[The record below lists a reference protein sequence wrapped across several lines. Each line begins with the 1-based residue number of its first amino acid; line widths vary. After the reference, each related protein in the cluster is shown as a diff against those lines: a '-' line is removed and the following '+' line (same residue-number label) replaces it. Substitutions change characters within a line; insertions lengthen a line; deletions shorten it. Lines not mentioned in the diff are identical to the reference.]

1 MQNSKLE
8 YLVICV
14 VLIVSVGFA
23 LANEHLVLNTPR
35 SVLWFLVGFF
45 LFIIITVFVRNLTRR
60 DADPYEIIN
69 PLLAGYTLYS
79 LMLPLNYLVTL
90 EVVTFDIRIPGVASL
105 PIYQY
110 MMICIVGLFG
120 LLIGYYIPLGKRYAD
135 KLPRWEISRRDL
147 KWTAL
152 ILMLYGLFSFGTN
165 IAAYGGLSNYI
176 GVGYGSQRYVIQREA
191 LHFGSGL
198 EIIGIAAIIFI
209 YLALID
215 RKRTWF
221 VVQIGI
227 LCLIAYITLLIGQRR
242 YVVYLLFMAFVVLNY
257 RFIRVKL
264 RWLLLFVALAYTFL
278 FIYPYTRRLW
288 SRVGFVQGFV
298 ETYNVAVRK
307 PELMLPFSSGE
318 FLPPSKVILEVL
330 TDDGFQFHYGAS
342 YFTGV
347 IRIVPRVGKIM
358 PEVLERLS
366 DWRMKRYYPGLY
378 ERGTNFTFFTVAEGY
393 VNFGYI
399 GAFFHMFIYGLF
411 ASILYTYFIRNRKK
425 RFALFVYA
433 AIFALVPIE
442 SMHAEFTQ
450 FIWYLSHIY
459 LGPFLLILGTI
470 KFMDYVSQ
478 IGKRP

>member
-1 MQNSKLE
+1 MKNSRLE
-8 YLVICV
+8 FVVISLIILVSIGAAI
-14 VLIVSVGFA
+14 L
-23 LANEHLVLNTPR
+23 NEYFLLNTPR
-35 SVLWFLVGFF
+35 YVLWFLIGFF
-45 LFIIITVFVRNLTRR
+45 VFIVGAVILRNLTMRGS
-60 DADPYEIIN
+60 DPYEIIN
-69 PLLAGYTLYS
+69 PMLGGYTLYS
-79 LMLPLNYLVTL
+79 LMLPLNYLISL
-90 EVVTFDIRIPGVASL
+90 EVVTFDIRIPGASSL
-105 PIYQY
+105 PIYEY
-110 MMICIVGLFG
+110 LMICIIGLIG
-120 LLIGYYIPLGKRYAD
+120 LLVGYYVPLGKRYAD

-147 KWTAL
+147 KWTAF

-176 GVGYGSQRYVIQREA
+176 GVGYGAQRYVIQREA

-198 EIIGIAAIIFI
+198 EIIGIAAIIFM
-209 YLALID
+209 YLALMD
-215 RKRTWF
+215 KRKKWF
-221 VVQIGI
+221 IVQIGI

-242 YVVYLLFMAFVVLNY
+242 YIVYLLFMAFIVLNY

-264 RWLLLFVALAYTFL
+264 KWLLLFMFLTYTFL

-288 SRVGFVQGFV
+288 SRVGFMQGFV
-298 ETYNVAVRK
+298 ETYNVAVSK

-342 YFTGV
+342 YLTGV
-347 IRIVPRVGKIM
+347 IRIIPRVGKIM

-393 VNFGYI
+393 VNFGYV

-411 ASILYTYFIRNRKK
+411 ASILYTYFIRNRAKH
-425 RFALFVYA
+425 FALFIYA